1 MSNIAENLK
10 IVEEKIENACKRAGR
25 SRESVNMIIVTKTA
39 TVEEICEVVK
49 LGYSNFG
56 ENRIQH
62 LKQVSQEVAKFVLEN
77 NAEEINPTL
86 PSRINWHM
94 IGHLQRNK
102 VKQILPMVSS
112 IHSLDTLRLAE
123 EINTAAGKLQMKP
136 KVYLQV
142 NCSGE
147 TQKFG
152 VPVGAATYLAEQICT
167 MPHLQLIGMM
177 TMAPLT
183 DNQDVI
189 RSTFRRAKEI
199 FDDIS
204 DLEFHESSFRYLSMG
219 MSNDYEIAIE
229 EGATHLRIGSAI
241 FRN

>member
-10 IVEEKIENACKRAGR
+10 IVEEKIKDACKRAGR
-25 SRESVNMIIVTKTA
+25 SRESVEMIIVTKTA
-39 TVEEICEVVK
+39 TAEEICEVVK

-56 ENRIQH
+56 ENRIPH
-62 LKQVSQEVAKFVLEN
+62 LKQVSQEVAKFILET
-77 NAEEINPTL
+77 NAEVSKPTL
-86 PSRINWHM
+86 PSRISWQM

-102 VKQILPMVSS
+102 VKQILPLVSS

-147 TQKFG
+147 PQKYG

-183 DNQDVI
+183 DDQDRI
-189 RSTFRRAKEI
+189 RSSFRRAKEI
-199 FDDIS
+199 FDDIC
-204 DLEFHESSFRYLSMG
+204 DLEFHESSFKYLSMG